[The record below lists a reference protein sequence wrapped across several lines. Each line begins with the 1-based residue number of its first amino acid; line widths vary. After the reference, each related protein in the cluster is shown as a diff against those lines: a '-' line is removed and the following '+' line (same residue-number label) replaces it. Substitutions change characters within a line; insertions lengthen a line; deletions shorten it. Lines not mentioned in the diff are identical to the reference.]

1 MSTFKK
7 FLAIGTVGAVSI
19 MGAGVASGATHAGP
33 NGTSRTSVAHVVK
46 VKTVRVAFKGS
57 HKGTMK
63 FLWSASTVAA
73 TIVSGKGAGTY
84 MAGGTM
90 TGNGTGAD
98 TAYSDPFSG
107 TGVLTGAGSKLM
119 VSVIR
124 TSSSASVADGTTSG
138 PQSPPTTVTIIGKAK
153 VTGGTGKFKGASGTL
168 KFSGSFSV
176 TNSTAGTTESDSFTA
191 TLSGPLTVKH

>member
-1 MSTFKK
+1 
-7 FLAIGTVGAVSI
+7 

-33 NGTSRTSVAHVVK
+33 NGTSNVSIAHVVK
-46 VKTVRVAFKGS
+46 TVKVAFKGS
-57 HKGTMK
+57 YKGTMK
-63 FLWSASTVAA
+63 FLWSSSTVAA
-73 TIVSGKGAGTY
+73 TIVSGRGTGTY

-107 TGVLTGAGSKLM
+107 TGVLSGAGSKLM
-119 VSVIR
+119 VSVIK
-124 TSSSASVADGTTSG
+124 TSSSASVAGGTTSG
-138 PQSPPTTVTIIGKAK
+138 PQSPPATVTVVGKAK

-176 TNSTAGTTESDSFTA
+176 TDSTAGTTETDSFSA
-191 TLSGPLTVKH
+191 TLSGILSIKK

>member
-1 MSTFKK
+1 
-7 FLAIGTVGAVSI
+7 

-33 NGTSRTSVAHVVK
+33 NGTSHVSIAHVVK
-46 VKTVRVAFKGS
+46 TVKVAFKGS
-57 HKGTMK
+57 YKGTMK

-73 TIVSGKGAGTY
+73 TIVSGRGAGTY

-107 TGVLTGAGSKLM
+107 TGVLSGAGSKLM
-119 VSVIR
+119 VSVIK
-124 TSSSASVADGTTSG
+124 TSSSASVADGTTAG
-138 PQSPPTTVTIIGKAK
+138 PQSPPTTVTVIGKAK

>member
-1 MSTFKK
+1 
-7 FLAIGTVGAVSI
+7 

-33 NGTSRTSVAHVVK
+33 SGSSHGLFAHVVK
-46 VKTVRVAFKGS
+46 AKTVKVAFKGS
-57 HKGTMK
+57 YTGTMK
-63 FLWSASTVAA
+63 LVWSSSTVVA
-73 TIVSGKGAGTY
+73 TIVSGRGTGTY

-107 TGVLTGAGSKLM
+107 AGVLAGAGSKLM
-119 VSVIR
+119 VTVLK
-124 TSSSASVADGTTSG
+124 TSSSASVAGGTQSG
-138 PQSPPTTVTIIGKAK
+138 VQSPPATVTVVGKAK

-176 TNSTAGTTESDSFTA
+176 ANSTAGTTETDSFTA
-191 TLSGPLTVKH
+191 TMSGPLTIKK

>member
-33 NGTSRTSVAHVVK
+33 NGTSHVSIAHVVK
-46 VKTVRVAFKGS
+46 TVKVAFKGS
-57 HKGTMK
+57 YKGTMK
-63 FLWSASTVAA
+63 FLWSSSTVAA
-73 TIVSGKGAGTY
+73 TIVSGRGTGTY

-90 TGNGTGAD
+90 TGHGTGAD

-107 TGVLTGAGSKLM
+107 TGVLSGAGSKLM
-119 VSVIR
+119 VSVIK

-138 PQSPPTTVTIIGKAK
+138 PQSPPTTVTVVGKAK
-153 VTGGTGKFKGASGTL
+153 VTGGTGKWKGASGTL

-176 TNSTAGTTESDSFTA
+176 ANSTAGTTESDSFTA